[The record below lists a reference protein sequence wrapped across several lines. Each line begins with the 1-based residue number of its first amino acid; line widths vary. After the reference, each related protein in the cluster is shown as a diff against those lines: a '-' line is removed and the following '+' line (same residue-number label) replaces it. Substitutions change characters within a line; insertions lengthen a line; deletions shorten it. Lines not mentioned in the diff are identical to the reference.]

1 MTTVGQNI
9 NELST
14 PELIVD
20 LSIVDK
26 NYKTV
31 SDAYSNSHL
40 KMRTHTKNLKS
51 PFLARRQ
58 VEAGG
63 SNGGVCT
70 AKVSEAEVMIEGG
83 FKNILIAN
91 QVVSDDKIERLCS
104 LAKNADM
111 KVGIDNVENLN
122 NLSKFAVKHDVNLGV
137 LIEINTSMFRCGVR
151 SSEHAVDLAKAAISL
166 PNIDFKG
173 VMSHQSIKEPD
184 PSKKERWDIGEA
196 YIDTFLDAKRA
207 IEEAGIDV
215 DIVSTGETFTFD
227 IVLKYPEITEVQGGT
242 YALMDVNYPY
252 MPFEIAAKVMCSVID
267 INLDKNLITVDSGNK
282 CIAAPNFAKPILEG
296 QDAELKSM
304 NLDYSTYKVPDANK
318 LKLGQKLFLLTTHQD
333 GLINR
338 WDKFVGTRGQIVEGV
353 WDILGRGCYH

>member
-83 FKNILIAN
+83 FNNILIAF
-91 QVVSDDKIERLCS
+91 C
-104 LAKNADM
+104 
-111 KVGIDNVENLN
+111 
-122 NLSKFAVKHDVNLGV
+122 
-137 LIEINTSMFRCGVR
+137 
-151 SSEHAVDLAKAAISL
+151 
-166 PNIDFKG
+166 
-173 VMSHQSIKEPD
+173 
-184 PSKKERWDIGEA
+184 
-196 YIDTFLDAKRA
+196 
-207 IEEAGIDV
+207 
-215 DIVSTGETFTFD
+215 
-227 IVLKYPEITEVQGGT
+227 
-242 YALMDVNYPY
+242 
-252 MPFEIAAKVMCSVID
+252 
-267 INLDKNLITVDSGNK
+267 
-282 CIAAPNFAKPILEG
+282 
-296 QDAELKSM
+296 
-304 NLDYSTYKVPDANK
+304 
-318 LKLGQKLFLLTTHQD
+318 
-333 GLINR
+333 
-338 WDKFVGTRGQIVEGV
+338 
-353 WDILGRGCYH
+353 